1 MEYFQLIAG
10 FLVLI
15 LGGEALVK
23 GAVNLAVKLNISPL
37 VVGMTIVS
45 FGTSAPEL
53 LVSLGAAT
61 TGHPD
66 VSIGA
71 VIGSNISNIALVLGL
86 TVLIFPIAISRDTL
100 RIDWPLMMIASLLF
114 YLFARDGMIELF
126 EGVIFV
132 SILILFTGWLFIK
145 SRKQGKAAL
154 ADLALDVDVNTAEQS
169 NIYKDLLFLL
179 LGFVGLFYGAD
190 WLIDSVVTIAQDYG
204 ISEKLISVTVVAF
217 GTSLPELV
225 TSCTAAY
232 RKETDI
238 SIGNLIGSNVFNI
251 LAILGITSIVHP
263 IHVAESI
270 NSFDVYYML
279 GISALIFPLMYF
291 GRKIGRLKG
300 VLLVFV
306 YFIYIYLVI
315 VAEKG

>member
-1 MEYFQLIAG
+1 MEYLQLIAG
-10 FLVLI
+10 LIVLI

-23 GAVNLAVKLNISPL
+23 GAVNLALKLKISPL

-61 TGHPD
+61 SGHPD

-71 VIGSNISNIALVLGL
+71 VIGSNISNIGLVLGL
-86 TVLIFPIAISRDTL
+86 TVLIFPIAISKDTL
-100 RIDWPLMMIASLLF
+100 KIDWPLMMFASLLF
-114 YLFARDGMIELF
+114 ILFAKDGELELY
-126 EGVIFV
+126 EGVISV
-132 SILILFTGWLFIK
+132 SILVVFTAWLFIK
-145 SRKQGKAAL
+145 SMKKGKAAL
-154 ADLALDVDVNTAEQS
+154 AELDLEVNEEEAEKS
-169 NIYKDLLFLL
+169 NIFKDILFLL
-179 LGFVGLFYGAD
+179 LGFTGLYYGAD
-190 WLIDSVVTIAQDYG
+190 WLINSVVEIAKDFG

-263 IHVAESI
+263 IKITNSI
-270 NSFDVYYML
+270 NEFDVYYML
-279 GISALIFPLMYF
+279 GISLLIFPLMYF
-291 GRKIGRLKG
+291 GRKVGRLKG
-300 VLLVFV
+300 VLLILVYVF
-306 YFIYIYLVI
+306 YIYLAI
-315 VAEKG
+315 VSEKG

>member
-1 MEYFQLIAG
+1 MEYLQLIAG

-23 GAVNLAVKLNISPL
+23 GAVNLALKLKISPL

-61 TGHPD
+61 SGHPD

-71 VIGSNISNIALVLGL
+71 VIGSNISNIGLVLGL

-100 RIDWPLMMIASLLF
+100 RIDWPLMMVASLLF
-114 YLFARDGMIELF
+114 YFFALNGVIELF
-126 EGVIFV
+126 EGIIFV
-132 SILILFTGWLFIK
+132 LILVLFTGWLFVK
-145 SRKQGKAAL
+145 SRKKGKAAL
-154 ADLALDVDVNTAEQS
+154 ADLDLEIDPNSAEKS
-169 NIYKDLLFLL
+169 NIFKDLLFLL
-179 LGFVGLFYGAD
+179 LGFIGLFYGAD
-190 WLIDSVVTIAQDYG
+190 WLIDSVVTIAKDFG

-232 RKETDI
+232 KKETDI

-251 LAILGITSIVHP
+251 LAILGITSVVHP

-270 NSFDVYYML
+270 NAFDIYYML
-279 GISALIFPLMYF
+279 GISILIFPLMYF
-291 GRKIGRLKG
+291 GRKVGRLKG
-300 VLLVFV
+300 IFLVLV
-306 YFIYIYLVI
+306 YMIYIYISI
-315 VAEKG
+315 VSEKI